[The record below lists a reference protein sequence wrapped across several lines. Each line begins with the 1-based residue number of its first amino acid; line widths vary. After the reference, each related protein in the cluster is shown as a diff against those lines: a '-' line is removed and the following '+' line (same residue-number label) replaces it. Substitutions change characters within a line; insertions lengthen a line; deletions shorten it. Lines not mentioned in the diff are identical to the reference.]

1 MNRSGN
7 GKGEK
12 LAYAYHLQQLV
23 RTSFVTGNNETIIK
37 ANFTKA
43 ARAFEECSRLP
54 QAATCYEN
62 INMFR
67 EAGELYSESNIF
79 GDAACYYREAADML
93 NRSVDDDEN
102 TIDATQYL
110 LRLCRINVLK
120 EIITDFTSL
129 STMQELNRLQTKAD
143 KSISKII
150 IQTELS
156 KSLME
161 ESRLYIFYLN
171 KNLSKVYECRQFF
184 MKNQVLST
192 EIIAII
198 MWLQIPSPSEINI
211 KYWDERLQC
220 LLRLCNLAFLYI
232 ATQKN
237 DDITKILKEFMDIFF
252 GKIQN
257 PQKLKISFYNPLY
270 YLMDIKHKN
279 EAITD
284 SWMICD
290 VDVVYQSI
298 TKFLITYIYDR
309 ISKVGQDGK
318 DNPNKLARLQ
328 YTVVRQLDV
337 LYRHG
342 LLCKEFLDLQNWWA
356 ENLVECHIRYQ
367 SLYTSCPEVTYM
379 ALANLPIHVRDGLIN
394 EAYKKRLFNKS
405 KNAND
410 FDVMLKYMLV
420 IQQLHDKTVIE
431 EFNREMSKTKVL
443 AHPND
448 LTVGFEYYC
457 GNYQAIPVGRY
468 LSQFFSFLYNN
479 KVISAI
485 ISSKSFINYALIN
498 IKQVNLVSSESL
510 GDLTSLVEFTTS
522 LIFAVGQ
529 KYCDL
534 CLPRAYLI
542 NYFESFTA
550 KPLIPDRYTYSRK
563 NYLSAIN
570 NTIDQVQQLLD
581 LLFCK
586 EQDYLTIILRLIRLL
601 ILIGLNESKFEQN
614 ILNLFKQFISKYEIF
629 STKIKKYLKEDDF
642 THLEIIL
649 HNDLKEKCCD
659 SLVFVHHQCISQ
671 SKFAFIKKNGIK
683 SLKYNSIEEF
693 RFSLR
698 KIISSVTEIP
708 EDKLALLDSL
718 VES

>member
-1 MNRSGN
+1 
-7 GKGEK
+7 
-12 LAYAYHLQQLV
+12 
-23 RTSFVTGNNETIIK
+23 
-37 ANFTKA
+37 
-43 ARAFEECSRLP
+43 
-54 QAATCYEN
+54 
-62 INMFR
+62 
-67 EAGELYSESNIF
+67 
-79 GDAACYYREAADML
+79 
-93 NRSVDDDEN
+93 
-102 TIDATQYL
+102 
-110 LRLCRINVLK
+110 
-120 EIITDFTSL
+120 
-129 STMQELNRLQTKAD
+129 
-143 KSISKII
+143 
-150 IQTELS
+150 
-156 KSLME
+156 
-161 ESRLYIFYLN
+161 
-171 KNLSKVYECRQFF
+171 
-184 MKNQVLST
+184 
-192 EIIAII
+192 
-198 MWLQIPSPSEINI
+198 
-211 KYWDERLQC
+211 
-220 LLRLCNLAFLYI
+220 
-232 ATQKN
+232 
-237 DDITKILKEFMDIFF
+237 
-252 GKIQN
+252 
-257 PQKLKISFYNPLY
+257 
-270 YLMDIKHKN
+270 MDIKHKN
-279 EAITD
+279 EAFTD

-290 VDVVYQSI
+290 VDVVHQTI
-298 TKFLITYIYDR
+298 TKFLIRYIYDR

-318 DNPNKLARLQ
+318 DNPNVASIICYNFASLGNCRNSNCQMHHVTPTPFLLFR
-328 YTVVRQLDV
+328 RQKT
-337 LYRHG
+337 
-342 LLCKEFLDLQNWWA
+342 CKTSIHCA

-367 SLYTSCPEVTYM
+367 SPYTSCPEVTYM
-379 ALANLPIHVRDGLIN
+379 TLANLPIHVRDGLIN
-394 EAYKKRLFNKS
+394 EAYKTRLFNKS

-410 FDVMLKYMLV
+410 FGVMLKYMLV
-420 IQQLHDKTVIE
+420 IQQLRDKTVIE

-457 GNYQAIPVGRY
+457 GNNQAIPVGRY

-498 IKQVNLVSSESL
+498 IKQVNLVSSDSL

-534 CLPRAYLI
+534 CPRAYLI

-614 ILNLFKQFISKYEIF
+614 ILNLFKQFFSKYEIF

-642 THLEIIL
+642 TRLEIIL

-671 SKFAFIKKNGIK
+671 SKFAFFEKNGVK

-693 RFSLR
+693 RSSLR
-698 KIISSVTEIP
+698 KIKSSVTEIP

>member
-1 MNRSGN
+1 MN
-7 GKGEK
+7 
-12 LAYAYHLQQLV
+12 
-23 RTSFVTGNNETIIK
+23 F
-37 ANFTKA
+37 
-43 ARAFEECSRLP
+43 
-54 QAATCYEN
+54 
-62 INMFR
+62 
-67 EAGELYSESNIF
+67 
-79 GDAACYYREAADML
+79 
-93 NRSVDDDEN
+93 
-102 TIDATQYL
+102 
-110 LRLCRINVLK
+110 
-120 EIITDFTSL
+120 
-129 STMQELNRLQTKAD
+129 
-143 KSISKII
+143 
-150 IQTELS
+150 
-156 KSLME
+156 
-161 ESRLYIFYLN
+161 
-171 KNLSKVYECRQFF
+171 
-184 MKNQVLST
+184 
-192 EIIAII
+192 
-198 MWLQIPSPSEINI
+198 
-211 KYWDERLQC
+211 
-220 LLRLCNLAFLYI
+220 
-232 ATQKN
+232 
-237 DDITKILKEFMDIFF
+237 
-252 GKIQN
+252 
-257 PQKLKISFYNPLY
+257 
-270 YLMDIKHKN
+270 KHKN

-290 VDVVYQSI
+290 VDVVHQTI

-309 ISKVGQDGK
+309 VSKVGQDGK
-318 DNPNKLARLQ
+318 DNPNITSIICYNFASLGNCRNSNCQMHHVTPTPFLLFRRQKLARLQ
-328 YTVVRQLDV
+328 YTVCDS
-337 LYRHG
+337 
-342 LLCKEFLDLQNWWA
+342 W
-356 ENLVECHIRYQ
+356 I
-367 SLYTSCPEVTYM
+367 CPDVTYM

-394 EAYKKRLFNKS
+394 EAYKTRLFNKS

-420 IQQLHDKTVIE
+420 IQQLREKTVIE
-431 EFNREMSKTKVL
+431 GFNREMSKTKVL

-448 LTVGFEYYC
+448 LTIGFEYYC

-601 ILIGLNESKFEQN
+601 IIIGLNESKFEQN
-614 ILNLFKQFISKYEIF
+614 ILNLFKQFFSKFEIF

-642 THLEIIL
+642 TRLEIIL
-649 HNDLKEKCCD
+649 HNDLKEKCCY
-659 SLVFVHHQCISQ
+659 SLVIVHHQCI
-671 SKFAFIKKNGIK
+671 
-683 SLKYNSIEEF
+683 EEF
-693 RFSLR
+693 RSSLR

-708 EDKLALLDSL
+708 EDKLALLDSF